1 MNDKTV
7 CVLGGTGFVGRHLTS
22 RLADE
27 GYQVTVLSRR
37 PQRHRDLLVLPTLRL
52 VQADVHDPDQLRT
65 HLQGCHVAVNL
76 VGILNEKGHK
86 GEGFRQVHV
95 ELARKLMQ
103 ACAETGVARLLHMSA
118 LNADAASGPSLYLR
132 TKGEAENL
140 VLTFS
145 GGITQATSFRP
156 SVIFGP
162 EDSFLNRFAQL
173 LKWSPGVFPL
183 ACPDTRF
190 APVYVG
196 DVVERFV
203 DAIDDRSTLGR
214 RYDLCGPHDYTL
226 KQLVQYVARL
236 TGRRRWIMG
245 LPDWASRLQALILEY
260 VPGKPFS
267 LDNYRSLTRDSVCP
281 GKERCPTSL
290 ESVAPSYL
298 GNRDRWSQLQR
309 LRERYWAV
317 RQAP

>member
-27 GYQVTVLSRR
+27 GYRVTVPSRR
-37 PQRHRDLLVLPTLRL
+37 PQRHRDMLVLPTLRL
-52 VQADVHDPDQLRT
+52 VQADIHDMDQLRT
-65 HLQGCHVAVNL
+65 HLQGCDVAVNL

-86 GEGFRQVHV
+86 GEGFRHAHV

-145 GGITQATSFRP
+145 GGLTQATSFRP

-162 EDSFLNRFAQL
+162 GDSFLNRFAQL
-173 LKWSPGVFPL
+173 LKWPPLAFPL
-183 ACPDTRF
+183 ACPNTRF

-203 DAIDDRSTLGR
+203 GAIDERSAFGK
-214 RYDLCGPHDYTL
+214 RYDLCGPREYTL

-236 TGRRRWIMG
+236 SGRRRWIIG
-245 LPDWASRLQALILEY
+245 LPDWASRLQAAILEY
-260 VPGKPFS
+260 MPGKPFS
-267 LDNYRSLTRDSVCP
+267 LDNYRSLTQHSVCH
-281 GKERCPTSL
+281 GKERCPASL
-290 ESVAPSYL
+290 ESIAPGYL
-298 GNRDRWSQLQR
+298 GDRDRWSRLQR
-309 LRERYWAV
+309 LRESY
-317 RQAP
+317 

>member
-27 GYQVTVLSRR
+27 GYRVTVPSRR

-52 VQADVHDPDQLRT
+52 VQADIYDMDQLRT
-65 HLQGCHVAVNL
+65 HLQGCDVAVNL

-86 GEGFRQVHV
+86 GKGFRHAHV

-145 GGITQATSFRP
+145 GGLTQATSFRP

-162 EDSFLNRFAQL
+162 GDSFLNRFAQL
-173 LKWSPGVFPL
+173 LKRSPLAFPL
-183 ACPDTRF
+183 ACPNTRF

-196 DVVERFV
+196 DVVARLV
-203 DAIDDRSTLGR
+203 GAIDERPAFGK
-214 RYDLCGPHDYTL
+214 RYDLCGPREYTL

-236 TGRRRWIMG
+236 TGRRRWIIG
-245 LPDWASRLQALILEY
+245 LPDWASRLQAAILEY
-260 VPGKPFS
+260 MPGKPFS
-267 LDNYRSLTRDSVCP
+267 LDNYRSLTQHSVCY
-281 GKERCPTSL
+281 GKERCPASL
-290 ESVAPSYL
+290 ESVAPGYL
-298 GNRDRWSQLQR
+298 GDRDRWSRLQR
-309 LRERYWAV
+309 LREGY
-317 RQAP
+317 